1 MKEIEIRS
9 FKEMYLF
16 IKDEVFPVDSVPSF
30 KEIINIAQSSEEN
43 IVLLSLKWE
52 GEIVALAFFSHSIRQ
67 VSRFKFNSLFLYGF
81 DFFDYN
87 PLFIKNGYEKKYIN
101 FLKRY
106 AVKNKIKLII
116 FDNILYSLTSINW
129 LRKSQK
135 INYFDKRSSE
145 DNFEFITKKKSLNRH
160 KKKLIDLNYSV
171 DHFSSDK
178 ITNELIDTLA
188 EFHKERFNFDNIISA
203 FNDEK
208 RKINYLADTSNK
220 LLTVIKVN
228 NEVLAMHYGMLYNDK
243 LIWHTPVLNIK
254 FLKYS
259 PIEILLLETAIYC
272 SKNNISIIDFGLGN
286 EKYKLRFS
294 NHIKLVYTNYFSSE
308 LFVVLKIIPLLFFSK
323 YKDNF
328 ILLLRKIRE
337 QYNQLLNNKKINILN
352 IESNSYHLPVPL
364 SEKIS
369 FCSIKQYS
377 VLVDCY
383 RKSGDIIKRHHLNR
397 IKNNDIF
404 YCLLL
409 NNKIVCYG
417 WSTINPLFLSEIN
430 KSLDVGSGVL
440 LYDFYTPKNYRRMG
454 YYQQLLKCIIHSIDA
469 DLFVYGF
476 AIKSNIPSNKALM
489 NIGFNKT
496 DNFNLL

>member
-1 MKEIEIRS
+1 M
-9 FKEMYLF
+9 L
-16 IKDEVFPVDSVPSF
+16 SV
-30 KEIINIAQSSEEN
+30 
-43 IVLLSLKWE
+43 
-52 GEIVALAFFSHSIRQ
+52 
-67 VSRFKFNSLFLYGF
+67 RFL
-81 DFFDYN
+81 
-87 PLFIKNGYEKKYIN
+87 E
-101 FLKRY
+101 
-106 AVKNKIKLII
+106 
-116 FDNILYSLTSINW
+116 
-129 LRKSQK
+129 
-135 INYFDKRSSE
+135 
-145 DNFEFITKKKSLNRH
+145 
-160 KKKLIDLNYSV
+160 
-171 DHFSSDK
+171 
-178 ITNELIDTLA
+178 
-188 EFHKERFNFDNIISA
+188 
-203 FNDEK
+203 
-208 RKINYLADTSNK
+208 
-220 LLTVIKVN
+220 
-228 NEVLAMHYGMLYNDK
+228 
-243 LIWHTPVLNIK
+243 
-254 FLKYS
+254 YS

-272 SKNNISIIDFGLGN
+272 SKNNISIIDFGLGD

-377 VLVDCY
+377 VLVDYY

-409 NNKIVCYG
+409 NNKIICYG

-454 YYQQLLKCIIHSIDA
+454 YYQQLLKSIIHSIDA